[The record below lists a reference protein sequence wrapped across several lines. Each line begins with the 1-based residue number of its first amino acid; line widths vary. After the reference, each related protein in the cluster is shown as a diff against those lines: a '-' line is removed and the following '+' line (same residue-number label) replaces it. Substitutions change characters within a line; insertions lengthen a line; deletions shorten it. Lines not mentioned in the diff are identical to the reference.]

1 MHLFKN
7 FKTILYY
14 LNDLFY
20 RQAWVWQDEWY
31 GLTMDD
37 IREIERKTAE
47 ELKKKMRGDEEEDD
61 VESVAEVI
69 EDSQAVGKNF
79 SSIENNTIE
88 IPNNIAPR
96 QTNQRKSF
104 SECSIGSGSGMRRSR
119 YRYGNFEFD
128 KNWPF
133 YSNYSSERLNDV
145 NHIERIVRQ
154 GESGVESDEE
164 FFDCHEVP
172 EDIRSLTK
180 WNSMELVP
188 EQDESGDSAS
198 TTRSSSTG
206 RVWDGFYWNVSEQ
219 KG

>member
-1 MHLFKN
+1 MV
-7 FKTILYY
+7 ILN
-14 LNDLFY
+14 LTTM
-20 RQAWVWQDEWY
+20 
-31 GLTMDD
+31 GL
-37 IREIERKTAE
+37 
-47 ELKKKMRGDEEEDD
+47 
-61 VESVAEVI
+61 
-69 EDSQAVGKNF
+69 
-79 SSIENNTIE
+79 
-88 IPNNIAPR
+88 
-96 QTNQRKSF
+96 
-104 SECSIGSGSGMRRSR
+104 
-119 YRYGNFEFD
+119 Y
-128 KNWPF
+128 F

-206 RVWDGFYWNVSEQ
+206 SLWNGFFRNVSEQ
-219 KG
+219 TRLTKTTPGHDPVSIMTRSTGLKLRCTEILLL